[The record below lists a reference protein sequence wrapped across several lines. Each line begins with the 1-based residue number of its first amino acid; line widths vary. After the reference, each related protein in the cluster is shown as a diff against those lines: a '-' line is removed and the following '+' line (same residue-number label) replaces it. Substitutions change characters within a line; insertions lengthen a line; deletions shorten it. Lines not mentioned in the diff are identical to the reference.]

1 MAATRVSGR
10 LSRALPVR
18 RTSRVLLLLPTV
30 EGCGIYV
37 IAHLAHIPRADDVAA
52 LIAVL
57 LIPLNAA
64 VMNPILSTALAL
76 LYFRARQAN
85 GEDVNLSSVIS
96 TGVLPRSRSPSAG
109 TCRRFEPAFSIVS
122 DGHCRHES
130 EVDRK
135 AVAKRP

>member
-37 IAHLAHIPRADDVAA
+37 IAHLAHIPRAEDVAA

-76 LYFRARQAN
+76 LYFR
-85 GEDVNLSSVIS
+85 S
-96 TGVLPRSRSPSAG
+96 PRTKMTIR
-109 TCRRFEPAFSIVS
+109 
-122 DGHCRHES
+122 
-130 EVDRK
+130 
-135 AVAKRP
+135 